1 MLTQEDIPL
10 CIPGYKHLQDVR
22 SIIRF
27 EGNGNYTLVHLS
39 THSRP
44 LLVSQTLK
52 RFEDKLTSFIRVSKS
67 DLINP
72 NYVQKV
78 IIKNTKVMHIQIT
91 KGPRLLVSRRR
102 MVETL
107 ARLDLSTES
116 AD

>member
-1 MLTQEDIPL
+1 MLTQEDPSL

-22 SIIRF
+22 TVVRF

-39 THSRP
+39 TQPRP

-52 RFEDKLTSFIRVSKS
+52 RFESRLPGFIRISKS

-72 NYVQKV
+72 GYVQK
-78 IIKNTKVMHIQIT
+78 IIQKSTKVMHVQIL

-102 MVETL
+102 MVETM
-107 ARLDLSTES
+107 ARLSLSTG
-116 AD
+116 DIG